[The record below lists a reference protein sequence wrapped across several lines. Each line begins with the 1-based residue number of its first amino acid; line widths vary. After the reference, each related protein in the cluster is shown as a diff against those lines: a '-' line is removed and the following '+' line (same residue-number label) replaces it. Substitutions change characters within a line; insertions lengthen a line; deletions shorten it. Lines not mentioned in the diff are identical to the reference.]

1 MAFKYDE
8 DVIMKEVTEY
18 IGGTYSKH
26 YSSENGEGVQTLD
39 LIDAVGDSEAF
50 CRSNAIK
57 YLSRY
62 DKKGQARVDIMKAMH
77 YCILLM
83 CFNDRNRVR
92 HENKIEQQ
100 HYE

>member
-1 MAFKYDE
+1 MAYKYNE
-8 DVIMKEVTEY
+8 DGILKEVSSY
-18 IGGTYSKH
+18 ISGTYQQH
-26 YSSENGEGVQTLD
+26 YSSGSDGVQTLD
-39 LIDAVGDSEAF
+39 LIEAVGDAEAF

-62 DKKGQARVDIMKAMH
+62 DKKGTARVDIMKAMH

-92 HENKIEQQ
+92 LDNQIESTLHE
-100 HYE
+100 

>member
-1 MAFKYDE
+1 MAYKYNE
-8 DVIMKEVTEY
+8 DGILKEVSSY
-18 IGGTYSKH
+18 ISGTYQQH
-26 YSSENGEGVQTLD
+26 YSSDNGEGIQTLD
-39 LIDAVGDSEAF
+39 LIEAVGDAEAF

-62 DKKGQARVDIMKAMH
+62 DKKGTARVDIMKAMH

-92 HENKIEQQ
+92 LDNQIESTLHE
-100 HYE
+100 